1 MPETANDKLS
11 IYRTQAKGVQKKKEQ
26 KQEEIK
32 RLEAEKINLE
42 KTLADREQTYETTKG
57 SKYLKR
63 DDFRQYAANLK
74 EKNAQH
80 KQRQKSLE
88 EFKAEVK
95 VLERTK
101 EILRSRA
108 GNVDEF
114 LRELERK
121 KGIVGYS
128 TVEDQIQGV
137 SELKEQMDNNKS
149 QSLQELTVLIQQ
161 IEQEVKEKKTKLAP
175 GIKKLRT
182 IRQKMSDIE
191 EEYNR
196 KKKDYDAVIQ
206 QMETEKE
213 QITKDMGSQFV
224 EYKESESKFHSNN
237 VQADIFETF

>member
-1 MPETANDKLS
+1 MLKKYSLFRKEQEPET
-11 IYRTQAKGVQKKKEQ
+11 IYLKHVERQSAQQ

-32 RLEAEKINLE
+32 RLETEKIALE
-42 KTLADREQTYETTKG
+42 KTLAEREQTYETTKG

-101 EILRSRA
+101 EILKSRA

-121 KGIVGYS
+121 KGIAGYS

-149 QSLQELTVLIQQ
+149 ASLQELTVLI
-161 IEQEVKEKKTKLAP
+161 
-175 GIKKLRT
+175 
-182 IRQKMSDIE
+182 
-191 EEYNR
+191 
-196 KKKDYDAVIQ
+196 
-206 QMETEKE
+206 
-213 QITKDMGSQFV
+213 
-224 EYKESESKFHSNN
+224 
-237 VQADIFETF
+237 

>member
-1 MPETANDKLS
+1 MET
-11 IYRTQAKGVQKKKEQ
+11 
-26 KQEEIK
+26 
-32 RLEAEKINLE
+32 EKIALE
-42 KTLADREQTYETTKG
+42 KQLQEKEENYEKIKG

-101 EILRSRA
+101 EILKSRA

-114 LRELERK
+114 LKELEKK
-121 KGIVGYS
+121 KGITGYS

-137 SELKEQMDNNKS
+137 SELKEQLDENKS
-149 QSLQELTVLIQQ
+149 HSLQELTQLVQQ

-182 IRQKMSDIE
+182 LRQKMTDIE
-191 EEYNR
+191 EEYQT
-196 KKKDYDAVIQ
+196 KKKDYDAVVN
-206 QMETEKE
+206 QMEIEKE
-213 QITKDMGSQFV
+213 
-224 EYKESESKFHSNN
+224 
-237 VQADIFETF
+237 